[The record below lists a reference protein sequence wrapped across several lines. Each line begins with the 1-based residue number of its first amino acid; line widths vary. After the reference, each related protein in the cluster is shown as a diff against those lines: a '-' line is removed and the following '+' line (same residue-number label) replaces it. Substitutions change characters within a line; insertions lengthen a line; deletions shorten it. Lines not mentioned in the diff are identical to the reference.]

1 LEIGPGRVAE
11 ANKLPLCSILAT
23 VRSILP
29 EVLESE
35 IYGNAI
41 TAWGLAAILTAAI
54 LVAALVTGSF
64 WDAVCRRPGRAS
76 SPQTPT

>member
-1 LEIGPGRVAE
+1 M
-11 ANKLPLCSILAT
+11 
-23 VRSILP
+23 P

-54 LVAALVTGSF
+54 LVAVLVARVF
-64 WDAVCRRPGRAS
+64 LLRQLRPD
-76 SPQTPT
+76 

>member
-1 LEIGPGRVAE
+1 MEIGPGLVTE

-23 VRSILP
+23 VKSIMP

-41 TAWGLAAILTAAI
+41 TTWGLAAILTAVILAAV
-54 LVAALVTGSF
+54 LVARVFLL
-64 WDAVCRRPGRAS
+64 RQLRPD
-76 SPQTPT
+76 